1 MSSTTSMASVCNED
15 NKCANCCTQ
24 LLGPHCYACGQPV
37 KGMVRHFSSVIGDF
51 LDTLLAFDSR
61 TWKTIPALFFR
72 PGFLTTEYFSGR
84 RVRYVS
90 PVRLFIFLCITSL
103 FVTRL
108 SGDWTINFMG
118 SDASKEGPQLEASG
132 VDLLLQGGRPVH
144 TEIPEQKGL
153 LGEIKKAEISLTEA
167 KEVVEKGIKRGIK
180 NEIAKGSNEGRIIFQ
195 EDSEPVWQSSAN
207 DPDNKLIRMDI
218 KGLPKPMQDWMDA
231 KIENANQNIKQVTEN
246 PNRFKKVFLKT
257 LPYALLIMLPMFA
270 MMLWA
275 LYIFKR
281 RLYME
286 HLIVAL
292 HSHAFIFLSIL
303 IGNILYILSVNM
315 AGYTAITLALEAL
328 ITLLIFWVLVY
339 LLWMQKRIYRQGW
352 FVTFCKYSVLG
363 MAYLCLLSIGA
374 VFAIVW
380 SLAGL

>member
-1 MSSTTSMASVCNED
+1 MSSTTSIASVCNED

-37 KGMVRHFSSVIGDF
+37 KGMVRNFSSVIGDF

-108 SGDWTINFMG
+108 SGDWTINFTDVDP
-118 SDASKEGPQLEASG
+118 SNEGPQLEASG
-132 VDLLLQGGRPVH
+132 VDLLLQADRPVH
-144 TEIPEQKGL
+144 TEIPERKGL
-153 LGEIKKAEISLTEA
+153 LGEIKKAEISLIEA
-167 KEVVEKGIKRGIK
+167 KEEVEEGIKRGIK
-180 NEIAKGSNEGRIIFQ
+180 NEIVKGSNEGRIISQ

-246 PNRFKKVFLKT
+246 PNRFKKAFLKT

-270 MMLWA
+270 MMLWV

-303 IGNILYILSVNM
+303 IGNILYMLSVNM
-315 AGYTAITLALEAL
+315 VGYTAITLALEAL

-363 MAYLCLLSIGA
+363 MTYLCLLSIGA

>member
-1 MSSTTSMASVCNED
+1 MSSTTSIASVCNED
-15 NKCANCCTQ
+15 NKCANCCTY

-61 TWKTIPALFFR
+61 TWKTIPALFFL

-108 SGDWTINFMG
+108 SGDWTINFTDVDT
-118 SDASKEGPQLEASG
+118 SNEGPQLEASG
-132 VDLLLQGGRPVH
+132 VDLLLQADRPVH
-144 TEIPEQKGL
+144 TEIPERKGL
-153 LGEIKKAEISLTEA
+153 LGEIKKAETSLIEA
-167 KEVVEKGIKRGIK
+167 KEEVEEGIKRGIK
-180 NEIAKGSNEGRIIFQ
+180 NEIVKGSNEGRIISQ

-246 PNRFKKVFLKT
+246 PNRFKKAFLKT

-270 MMLWA
+270 MMLWV

-303 IGNILYILSVNM
+303 IGNILYLLSVNM
-315 AGYTAITLALEAL
+315 AGYTPITLALEAL
-328 ITLLIFWVLVY
+328 ITLLVFWVLVY

>member
-1 MSSTTSMASVCNED
+1 MSSTTLIASVCNED

-108 SGDWTINFMG
+108 SGDWTINFMDA
-118 SDASKEGPQLEASG
+118 DASNEGPQLEASG
-132 VDLLLQGGRPVH
+132 VDLLLQADRPVH
-144 TEIPEQKGL
+144 TEIPEQKDL
-153 LGEIKKAEISLTEA
+153 LGEIKKAEISLIEA
-167 KEVVEKGIKRGIK
+167 KEEVKEGIK
-180 NEIAKGSNEGRIIFQ
+180 NEIVKGSDEGQIISQ

-246 PNRFKKVFLKT
+246 PNRFKKAFLKT

-270 MMLWA
+270 MMLWV

-303 IGNILYILSVNM
+303 IGNILYVLSVNM
-315 AGYTAITLALEAL
+315 AGYTPITLALEAL

>member
-1 MSSTTSMASVCNED
+1 MSSTTSIASVCNED

-218 KGLPKPMQDWMDA
+218 KGLPKPMQDWMDV

-246 PNRFKKVFLKT
+246 PNRFKKAFLKT

-270 MMLWA
+270 MMLWV

-303 IGNILYILSVNM
+303 IGNTLYMLSVNM

-328 ITLLIFWVLVY
+328 ITLLIFWVLVC

>member
-1 MSSTTSMASVCNED
+1 MSSTTSIASVCNED

-61 TWKTIPALFFR
+61 TWKTIPALLFR

-108 SGDWTINFMG
+108 SGDWTINFMDA
-118 SDASKEGPQLEASG
+118 DASNEGPQLEASG
-132 VDLLLQGGRPVH
+132 VDLLLQADRPVH

-153 LGEIKKAEISLTEA
+153 LGEIKKAEISLIEA
-167 KEVVEKGIKRGIK
+167 KEEIEEGIKRGIK
-180 NEIAKGSNEGRIIFQ
+180 NEIVKGSDKGRIISQ
-195 EDSEPVWQSSAN
+195 DDSEPVWQSSAN

-246 PNRFKKVFLKT
+246 PNRFKKAFLKT

-270 MMLWA
+270 MMLWV

-303 IGNILYILSVNM
+303 IGNILYVLSVNM
-315 AGYTAITLALEAL
+315 AGYTPITLALEAL

-363 MAYLCLLSIGA
+363 MAYLYLLSIGA

>member
-1 MSSTTSMASVCNED
+1 MSSTTSIASVCNED

-61 TWKTIPALFFR
+61 TWKTIPALLFR

-108 SGDWTINFMG
+108 SGDWTINFMDV
-118 SDASKEGPQLEASG
+118 DASNEGPQLEASG
-132 VDLLLQGGRPVH
+132 VDLLLQADRPVH

-153 LGEIKKAEISLTEA
+153 LGEIKKAEISLIEA
-167 KEVVEKGIKRGIK
+167 KEEVEEGIKRGIK
-180 NEIAKGSNEGRIIFQ
+180 NEIVKGSDKGRIISQ

-246 PNRFKKVFLKT
+246 PNRFKKAFLKT

-270 MMLWA
+270 MMLWV

-303 IGNILYILSVNM
+303 IGNILYVLSVNM
-315 AGYTAITLALEAL
+315 AGYTPITLALEAL

>member
-108 SGDWTINFMG
+108 SGDWTINFTDVDT
-118 SDASKEGPQLEASG
+118 SNEGPQLEASG
-132 VDLLLQGGRPVH
+132 VDLLLQADRPVH

-153 LGEIKKAEISLTEA
+153 LGEIKKAEISLIEA
-167 KEVVEKGIKRGIK
+167 KEEVEEGIKRGIK
-180 NEIAKGSNEGRIIFQ
+180 NEIVKGSDKGRIISQ

>member
-1 MSSTTSMASVCNED
+1 MSSTTSIASVCNED

-37 KGMVRHFSSVIGDF
+37 KGIVRHFSSVIGDF

-108 SGDWTINFMG
+108 SGDWTINFMDA
-118 SDASKEGPQLEASG
+118 DASNEGPQLEASG
-132 VDLLLQGGRPVH
+132 VDLLLQGDRPVH
-144 TEIPEQKGL
+144 TETPERKGL
-153 LGEIKKAEISLTEA
+153 LEEIKKAEVSLIEA
-167 KEVVEKGIKRGIK
+167 KEEVEEGIKRGIK
-180 NEIAKGSNEGRIIFQ
+180 NEIAKGSNEGRIISQ

-246 PNRFKKVFLKT
+246 PNRFKKAFLKT

-270 MMLWA
+270 MMLWV

-303 IGNILYILSVNM
+303 IGNILYVLSVNM
-315 AGYTAITLALEAL
+315 AGYTPITLALEAL

>member
-1 MSSTTSMASVCNED
+1 MSSTTSIASVCNED
-15 NKCANCCTQ
+15 NKCANCCTH

-108 SGDWTINFMG
+108 SGDWTINFTDVDT
-118 SDASKEGPQLEASG
+118 SNEGPQLEASG
-132 VDLLLQGGRPVH
+132 VDLLLQADRPVH
-144 TEIPEQKGL
+144 TEIPERKGL
-153 LGEIKKAEISLTEA
+153 LGEIKKAETSLIEA
-167 KEVVEKGIKRGIK
+167 KEEVEEGIKRGIK
-180 NEIAKGSNEGRIIFQ
+180 NEIVKGSNEGRIISQ

-246 PNRFKKVFLKT
+246 PNRFKKAFLKT

-270 MMLWA
+270 MMLWV

-303 IGNILYILSVNM
+303 IGNILYLLSVNM
-315 AGYTAITLALEAL
+315 AGYTPITLALEVL
-328 ITLLIFWVLVY
+328 ITLLVFWVLVY

>member
-1 MSSTTSMASVCNED
+1 MSSTTSIASVCNED
-15 NKCANCCTQ
+15 NKCANCCTP

-108 SGDWTINFMG
+108 SGDWTINFMDA
-118 SDASKEGPQLEASG
+118 DASNEGPQLEASG
-132 VDLLLQGGRPVH
+132 VDLLLQADRPVH

-153 LGEIKKAEISLTEA
+153 LGEIKKAEISLIEA
-167 KEVVEKGIKRGIK
+167 KEEVEEGIKRGIK
-180 NEIAKGSNEGRIIFQ
+180 NEIVKGSDKGRIISQ

-246 PNRFKKVFLKT
+246 PNRFKKAFLKT

-270 MMLWA
+270 MMLWV

-303 IGNILYILSVNM
+303 IGNILYVLSVNM
-315 AGYTAITLALEAL
+315 AGYTPITLALEAL

>member
-1 MSSTTSMASVCNED
+1 MSSTTSIASVCNED

-61 TWKTIPALFFR
+61 TWKTIPALLFR

-108 SGDWTINFMG
+108 SGDWTINFMDA
-118 SDASKEGPQLEASG
+118 DASNEGPQLEASG
-132 VDLLLQGGRPVH
+132 VDLLLQADRPVH
-144 TEIPEQKGL
+144 TKIPEQKGL
-153 LGEIKKAEISLTEA
+153 LGEIKKAEISLIEA
-167 KEVVEKGIKRGIK
+167 KEEVEEGIKRGIK
-180 NEIAKGSNEGRIIFQ
+180 NEVVKGSDKGRIISQ

-231 KIENANQNIKQVTEN
+231 KTENANQNIKQVTEN

-257 LPYALLIMLPMFA
+257 IPYTLLIMLPVFA
-270 MMLWA
+270 MMLWVF
-275 LYIFKR
+275 YIFKR

-286 HLIVAL
+286 HLTVAL

-303 IGNILYILSVNM
+303 IGNILYMLSVNM
-315 AGYTAITLALEAL
+315 AGYTAITLVLETL
-328 ITLLIFWVLVY
+328 ITLLVFWVLVY

-374 VFAIVW
+374 VFTIVW